1 MKQHHDIID
10 EFRNN
15 DPEYDNMVPWDQLE
29 RDDEGLIIWDPL
41 EEEN

>member
-15 DPEYDNMVPWDQLE
+15 DPEYDNMVPWDQFVF
-29 RDDEGLIIWDPL
+29 DEAGNLVPPTD
-41 EEEN
+41 E